1 MPITAEDRAARDAN
15 SYEPNIH
22 LTTCLR
28 HVGAEIIAEASML
41 RGLRRAGSQ
50 INEYVMRDL
59 REAVSE
65 ATSAM
70 AAYDSAIAAG
80 KAKVTNAE
88 WRELKTLAKASVPK
102 VERG

>member
-1 MPITAEDRAARDAN
+1 MPITAEERAAKDAD
-15 SYEPNIH
+15 SYEPDMY
-22 LTTCLR
+22 LTSCLR
-28 HVGAEIIAEASML
+28 HAGAEIIVEASTL
-41 RGLRRAGSQ
+41 RGVRIAGSPV
-50 INEYVMRDL
+50 NKYVLQELRD
-59 REAVSE
+59 AVSD